1 MSSIFERILSFLRKF
16 QNYMKISKVTAI
28 SRRYFVMNSFDGA
41 MVALG
46 IVLGSY
52 TTEITDPRIIIGIG
66 MGAGLA
72 MFFSG
77 FTGAYITERA
87 ERLREYKELEHNL
100 LKSLDETIH
109 KKALEIASLWV
120 AIIDGG
126 SPVVFLLIILS
137 PFFFSILNLV
147 SLGVAYALSILIT
160 FLALFLLGVFIGR
173 ISKENLIISG
183 IKMLAAGL
191 SVFAISLLIGGL

>member
-1 MSSIFERILSFLRKF
+1 
-16 QNYMKISKVTAI
+16 
-28 SRRYFVMNSFDGA
+28 MNSFDGA